1 MRKSNSEGKG
11 LKKASASKGGKARA
25 ENLSVEERQEIAR
38 QAALTRW
45 SQDLPALPQATHVGT
60 IEIGDSQISC
70 AVLENGKRLLT
81 QETFL
86 LAVGRAGKARGDKGS
101 VKLTK
106 NPSQSLPP
114 FLSENLRSFFE
125 DDLQQATPVI
135 FRQPRGTK
143 AYGYDAE
150 LLPKVCEVYLKAR
163 DAGALRPNQ
172 EHIARAC
179 DILIRGLARVG
190 IIALVD
196 EATGYQETRT
206 RDELNRIL
214 ERYISAELLPWTKK
228 FPDTFFKEIYR
239 IHGWEYKP
247 GSHKRPGYVGTLINE
262 LIYKQLPPGVLPEL
276 QRKNPVTEK
285 GYRKYKHF
293 QFLSEETGN
302 PHLDKQI
309 VSVMTLMRVA
319 DNKEMFYRLFQRA
332 FPKGP
337 EQLLLFEDEIGEF

>member
-1 MRKSNSEGKG
+1 MKSV
-11 LKKASASKGGKARA
+11 ASKGGKARA
-25 ENLSVEERQEIAR
+25 ENLSTEERQEIAR

-45 SQDLPALPQATHVGT
+45 NQELPIIPQATHVGLL
-60 IEIGDSQISC
+60 EIGDKQISC

-86 LAVGRAGKARGDKGS
+86 VAVGRAGKARGDKGS

-106 NPSQSLPP
+106 EPMQSLPP
-114 FLSENLRSFFE
+114 FLSENLRPFFG
-125 DDLQQATPVI
+125 DDLQQATPVV
-135 FRQPRGTK
+135 FRMPNGNK
-143 AYGYDAE
+143 AYGYEAE
-150 LLPKVCEVYLKAR
+150 LLPKVCEVYLQAR
-163 DAGALRPNQ
+163 DAGALKPNQ
-172 EHIARAC
+172 EHIAKAC
-179 DILIRGLARVG
+179 DILIRSLARVG

-196 EATGYQETRT
+196 EVTGYQEART

-214 ERYISAELLPWTKK
+214 EKYIAAELLPWTKK
-228 FPDTFFKEIYR
+228 FPDSFFKEIYR
-239 IHGWEYKP
+239 LHDWEYKP
-247 GSHKRPGYVGTLINE
+247 GSHRHPSYVGTLINE

-276 QRKNPVTEK
+276 QRKNPVTPK

-293 QFLSEETGN
+293 QFLTEETGN

-319 DNKEMFYRLFQRA
+319 DDKETFNKLFQRA

-337 EQLLLFEDEIGEF
+337 HQLFLFEDGAEEK